1 MQTTTSYKRLSIYP
15 SALGQRKPPFK
26 DLTQCASYNE
36 TFREIVLPKDLKH
49 TTQQKP
55 KEHSAG
61 DPYPPRSLSSCVQRA
76 SRSLA
81 QYLQRKPWLKLVSP
95 NPFPARLCPVVFTL
109 LTLCQIQRAG

>member
-76 SRSLA
+76 SS
-81 QYLQRKPWLKLVSP
+81 KLSFKDGKNVNKP
-95 NPFPARLCPVVFTL
+95 NPINRNPMKGKTSRQA
-109 LTLCQIQRAG
+109 LTSGGMR